1 MKEEYNFSKDIV
13 IKRSQEIK
21 KVETLFQFDKCFNL
35 KLKPAGLNDYLDGEI
50 INMVSDIIKQVQ
62 PTTIILPYWNDI
74 HSDHKVVFDNVFAC
88 TKKFRYPYIKK
99 ILCMEIISETD
110 FANSDQGFV
119 PNYFVDISDFLH
131 KKLDIVKNYESEIQL
146 SPFPR
151 SLENIEAM
159 ARLRGVACGSIYAE
173 SFRLVKLIE

>member
-1 MKEEYNFSKDIV
+1 MD
-13 IKRSQEIK
+13 
-21 KVETLFQFDKCFNL
+21 
-35 KLKPAGLNDYLDGEI
+35 
-50 INMVSDIIKQVQ
+50 
-62 PTTIILPYWNDI
+62 
-74 HSDHKVVFDNVFAC
+74 
-88 TKKFRYPYIKK
+88 
-99 ILCMEIISETD
+99 IISETD

-131 KKLDIVKNYESEIQL
+131 KKLDIVKNYKREIQL